1 MLCKPMAPGA
11 ARKARIQK
19 EWSAGAVVVEGG
31 GPCGTGTKGWGR
43 GERLNRYY
51 HYRSAHGNAI
61 MTPSAVATAIVTG
74 EYDFEDLLESLAPS
88 VSAWADFFFL
98 FLYFFSHLVFV
109 FACVRR
115 RNIPLVACTSA
126 DARL

>member
-11 ARKARIQK
+11 ARKARIKK
-19 EWSAGAVVVEGG
+19 EWSAGAVEVEGG
-31 GPCGTGTKGWGR
+31 SPCGTGTKGRGRGR

-74 EYDFEDLLESLAPS
+74 EYDFEELLESLAPS
-88 VSAWADFFFL
+88 VTAWAAFFFL
-98 FLYFFSHLVFV
+98 FLYFFP
-109 FACVRR
+109 
-115 RNIPLVACTSA
+115 I
-126 DARL
+126 